1 MSKLCLGDSLRK
13 AQTFLARYSTKGCAG
28 SSRCRA
34 LLFSEPPASSTNLP
48 GFAKPPARCRCAH
61 QGKHESGMHDPPT
74 HDENGGTLAC
84 SIGGQRPLA
93 LDTCLQ
99 PAATPSLS
107 KPCPTCSPL
116 ATCNL
121 QPQPVSGA
129 PVIHAACLAALP
141 RGMRDSSNFYSSRH
155 RREGMASLKCCGRA
169 ARTPALIVQGI
180 LSTTGGC
187 SGLSPRVCPG
197 EQHSR
202 GSQCAVSP
210 HLSALP
216 CSSLEANN
224 NG

>member
-1 MSKLCLGDSLRK
+1 MPKSCLGDSLRK
-13 AQTFLARYSTKGCAG
+13 AQTVLVRYSTKGCAG

-34 LLFSEPPASSTNLP
+34 WLFSEAPARSTNLP
-48 GFAKPPARCRCAH
+48 GFAKAPARCRCTIRRPLSQEGEKA
-61 QGKHESGMHDPPT
+61 D
-74 HDENGGTLAC
+74 DENGGALAC

-93 LDTCLQ
+93 LATCLL
-99 PAATPSLS
+99 PAAASLS
-107 KPCPTCSPL
+107 QPCPTCSPL

-121 QPQPVSGA
+121 QPQPFSGA
-129 PVIHAACLAALP
+129 PSSINAACLA
-141 RGMRDSSNFYSSRH
+141 DFYSSRQ
-155 RREGMASLKCCGRA
+155 RQEGMASLKCCGRA

-210 HLSALP
+210 HLSVLP
-216 CSSLEANN
+216 CSSLETNN